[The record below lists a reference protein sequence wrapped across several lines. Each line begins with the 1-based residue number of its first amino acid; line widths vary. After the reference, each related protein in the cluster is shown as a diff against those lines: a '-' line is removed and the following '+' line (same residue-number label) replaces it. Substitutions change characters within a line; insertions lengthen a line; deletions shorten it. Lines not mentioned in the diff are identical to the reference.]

1 MNRIL
6 NWLKILMHGSV
17 TSSSQPS
24 NLEPPASSP
33 LTTNSSFL
41 SFSRF
46 GAASSSV
53 SRQHSR
59 HVFFSPSTLEHVSHR
74 SMLIK
79 AEPSAFQN
87 FVNDM
92 YEAYYRMQLSSM
104 ADGQRQQLPPSSQL
118 SLKDLVLLQRL
129 ARDMWKHM
137 KSEQRKHYV
146 ELAIEAQQRRRRRLP
161 PDPYRSR
168 RQQLIKNR

>member
-1 MNRIL
+1 
-6 NWLKILMHGSV
+6 MHGSL

-24 NLEPPASSP
+24 NLEPSASSP
-33 LTTNSSFL
+33 ITTNTSLL

-46 GAASSSV
+46 AAASSSN
-53 SRQHSR
+53 SRPHSR

-74 SMLIK
+74 SVLIK
-79 AEPSAFQN
+79 AETSAFQN

-104 ADGQRQQLPPSSQL
+104 ADGQGLGQGQKMPPSSQL

-146 ELAIEAQQRRRRRLP
+146 ALAKEAQQRRRRRLP

-168 RQQLIKNR
+168 RQQLIKNQ